1 MRVFIK
7 DYLLPW
13 LFVIVFWVAIWGLVP
28 GKEKNLSLPNVLS
41 VFVLLPIFLLGAL
54 CFVGKTLERYGYSR
68 GDIRRLPE
76 IIEKTHG
83 KLYPAKEIFD
93 TIASAL
99 VFWGL
104 FSTAVLL
111 TENPLWGVINALAMF
126 ALIFSFFV
134 LLISM
139 VIWVVVFPLS
149 LYRIFTDKEPHR
161 GLIDFVVE
169 YNLVLTG
176 ILLAV
181 RLIALHAGDISAP
194 HYIMK
199 LIAFGRNGQV
209 VNALFELS
217 ALNFLFGL
225 VGFYGPRR
233 IGKGTALILTLI
245 VLGQLW
251 VAWGL
256 LFG

>member
-13 LFVIVFWVAIWGLVP
+13 LFTIVFWVAIWALAPWKGIH
-28 GKEKNLSLPNVLS
+28 LSPPNVFS
-41 VFVLLPIFLLGAL
+41 VLFLLPIFLLVAL
-54 CFVGKTLERYGYSR
+54 YFVGKTLERYGYSR
-68 GDIRRLPE
+68 KDLRRLPE
-76 IIEKTHG
+76 IIERTHG
-83 KLYPAKEIFD
+83 KLYPAKDIFD
-93 TIASAL
+93 TIAKAL
-99 VFWGL
+99 IFWGL
-104 FSTAVLL
+104 FSSAVLL
-111 TENPLWGVINALAMF
+111 TENPLWGVLNAVAMF

-139 VIWVVVFPLS
+139 IIWVVVFPHS
-149 LYRIFTDKEPHR
+149 LYRIFRGKEPHR

-194 HYIMK
+194 RYLVE
-199 LIAFGRNGQV
+199 LITFGRNDRV

-225 VGFYGPRR
+225 VGFYGPKR
-233 IGKGTALILTLI
+233 IGKATALLLTLI
-245 VLGQLW
+245 VFGQLW
-251 VAWGL
+251 VVWGL
-256 LFG
+256 FG